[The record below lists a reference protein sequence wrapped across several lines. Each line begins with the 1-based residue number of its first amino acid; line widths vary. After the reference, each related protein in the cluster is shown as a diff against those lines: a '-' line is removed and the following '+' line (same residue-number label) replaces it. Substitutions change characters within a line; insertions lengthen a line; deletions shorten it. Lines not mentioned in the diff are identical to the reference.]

1 MKQEYIE
8 KIYSGWLAK
17 IIGIRYGAPIE
28 GWTMEKIR
36 SLFGDRLPDYPADY
50 KNFAADD
57 DSNGPWFFL
66 RALEDGGICGKDG
79 EKTELEPE
87 DAAKALLNYAP
98 FEHGFFWWGGY
109 GVSTEHTAYQNLRSG
124 IRAPESGSIRQ
135 NGSTMAEQIG
145 GQIFSDTWGLVNP
158 GKPERA
164 AKMAR
169 AAASVTHDGD
179 GLNGAAFVAS
189 CISAAF
195 EESDIRAII
204 ETGLSFVEPGSRY
217 EEAVRAV
224 MDFYDSHEK
233 GGESWRDCFEF
244 VRTHYGYDKYPGV
257 CHIIP
262 NISVMI
268 LAMLYGEGDFDR
280 TLEICNLCGWDTDCN
295 VGNVAC
301 ILGVALGLSAIGEK
315 WRKPVGDLLISSSVL
330 GYYNIQDIPQS
341 ASYIARL
348 AFALDKEEVP
358 EPWREILKDETLCHF
373 EYPGSTHAMRLRA
386 ESGEGREL
394 EGKNLR
400 LENTDETAWTGKR
413 SLKLTAS
420 SVEPGDRIF
429 LYRNTYY
436 RPEEFT
442 DSRYDPAFSPT
453 LYPGQTIKGA
463 VYLPEYSRPAKVCLY
478 VKDLHSGE
486 ILCGEQLSLVPG
498 EWRELSFAVPGGRD
512 ELIGEAGFC
521 FYMEG
526 RALERFE
533 FAAMA
538 DDFRSAGEA
547 DYLLDLKKEQMEV
560 WPGGHTEI
568 SQFTR
573 LKGNAWLEDG
583 ALHLS
588 CSDFG
593 EMYTGGQNWQ
603 DYEAEWLLTPVKG
616 DFCGAGIRVQGAARS
631 YGAVLLSGNRLAL
644 VKSRPRGE
652 GYDILAETEFSWREG
667 ERIRLTVRAEGNRLQ
682 AAAAPAGTS
691 AAAGE
696 PDASQRTEGMN
707 AEEPAA
713 CQSAETAAAGESS
726 THRTAEVTAADGEDS
741 FRTGC
746 IGILV
751 RNGSHVKAEAVRVR
765 PLCCPR
771 K

>member
-1 MKQEYIE
+1 MKQSYIE

-28 GWTMEKIR
+28 GWTMDKIR
-36 SLFGDRLPDYPADY
+36 NLFGDRLPDYPADY

-66 RALEDGGICGKDG
+66 RALEDGGVCVPDG
-79 EKTELEPE
+79 QSRAGQLRELKPE
-87 DAAKALLNYAP
+87 DVARALINYAP

-109 GVSTEHTAYQNLRSG
+109 GVSTEHTAYLNLRNG
-124 IRAPESGSIRQ
+124 IPAPESGSILQ
-135 NGSTMAEQIG
+135 NGATMAEQIG

-164 AKMAR
+164 AAMAR

-179 GLNGAAFVAS
+179 GLNGAAFVAA

-195 EESDIRAII
+195 EEQDIRKII
-204 ETGLSFVEPGSRY
+204 ETGLSFVESGSRY

-224 MDFYDSHEK
+224 MTFYDEHEK
-233 GGESWRDCFEF
+233 GGESWRACFEF
-244 VRTHYGYDKYPGV
+244 VRTHYGYDQYPGV

-301 ILGVALGLSAIGEK
+301 ILGVALGLSAIDGK

-348 AFALDKEEVP
+348 AYVLDGEEVP
-358 EPWREILKDETLCHF
+358 EPWQEILMDETFCHF

-386 ESGEGREL
+386 ESGEGL
-394 EGKNLR
+394 LLDGKNLR
-400 LENTDETAWTGKR
+400 LENTGEAACSGSR
-413 SLKLTAS
+413 SLKFTAS
-420 SVEPGDRIF
+420 AMEPGERLY

-453 LYPGQTIKGA
+453 LYPGQTMEGA
-463 VYLPEYSRPAKVCLY
+463 VYLPEYGRPAQVSLY
-478 VKDLHSGE
+478 VKDLHSGAVF
-486 ILCGEQLSLVPG
+486 CGERTALQTG
-498 EWRELSFAVPGGRD
+498 EWKKLTFTVPAGTD
-512 ELIGEAGFC
+512 LLIGEAGFC

-526 RALERFE
+526 RALERYE
-533 FAAMA
+533 FAGMA
-538 DDFRSAGEA
+538 DDIRFFGEA
-547 DYLLDLKKEQMEV
+547 DYLLDMRKEQDEV
-560 WPGGHTEI
+560 WPGGHREI

-588 CSDFG
+588 CGDFG
-593 EMYTGGQNWQ
+593 EMYTGGCSWK
-603 DYEAEWLLTPVKG
+603 DYEAEFLLTPVKG
-616 DFCGAGIRVQGAARS
+616 PFCGAGIRVQGAARS
-631 YGAVLLSGNRLAL
+631 LGAALLSGDRLAL
-644 VKSRPRGE
+644 IKSRPDGN
-652 GYDILAETEFSWREG
+652 GYELLSETAFPWKEG
-667 ERIRLTVRAEGNRLQ
+667 ERIRLTVKADGNRLQ
-682 AAAAPAGTS
+682 ALAEADAGGACAEVSFPAGL
-691 AAAGE
+691 
-696 PDASQRTEGMN
+696 
-707 AEEPAA
+707 
-713 CQSAETAAAGESS
+713 GESGPEPGP
-726 THRTAEVTAADGEDS
+726 ALFGN
-741 FRTGC
+741 GC

-751 RNGSHVKAEAVRVR
+751 RDGSHVKLEQVRIRPVR
-765 PLCCPR
+765 R
-771 K
+771 Q